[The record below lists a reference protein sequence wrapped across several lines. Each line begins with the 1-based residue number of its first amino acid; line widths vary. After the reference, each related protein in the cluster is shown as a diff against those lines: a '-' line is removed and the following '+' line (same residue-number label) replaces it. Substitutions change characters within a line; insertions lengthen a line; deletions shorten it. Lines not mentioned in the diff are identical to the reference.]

1 MNDAPV
7 TLQSGEQWSAAL
19 ASIRSAVLRR
29 DLHLEEITAPG
40 GLAPD
45 SIAFAAEVHPASH
58 GIDSELGIGRFIV
71 LHDESAPEAWDGVF
85 RVVCYAQAP
94 LDREIGADPLLPE
107 VAWSWLV
114 DALDDRGAA
123 YHAASGTATT
133 VLSTGFGALAAEGQ
147 GAQIELRASWT
158 PLDAELGIQLEAW
171 GDFLCMLAGLPVEE
185 GVVGLDA
192 RRSHRGR

>member
-1 MNDAPV
+1 MRRVQRERDRHRPP
-7 TLQSGEQWSAAL
+7 SAAE
-19 ASIRSAVLRR
+19 V
-29 DLHLEEITAPG
+29 EEIAAPT

-45 SIAFAAEVHPASH
+45 SIAFSADVHPASH
-58 GIDSELGIGRFIV
+58 GIDSELGVGRFIL
-71 LHDESAPEAWDGVF
+71 LHDESAPEPWGGVF

-94 LDREIGADPLLPE
+94 LEREIGADPLLPE

-114 DALDDRGAA
+114 DALDGRGAA
-123 YHAASGTATT
+123 YQAASGTATT
-133 VLSTGFGALAAEGQ
+133 VLSTGFGELADEGQ

-158 PLDAELGIQLEAW
+158 PLDSELGIQLEAW
-171 GDFLCMLAGLPVEE
+171 GDFLCMLAGLPAED